1 MTCPPGVVTCAE
13 TCRTVLGEA
22 SAACAKKRHVGVFE
36 LTQNVGDIALP
47 PEAMLSEL
55 ESLGPIDL
63 PRLIAAGVTD
73 ALLSV
78 QPDMSPSNV
87 PPESGV

>member
-1 MTCPPGVVTCAE
+1 MTCPPGVTTCAE
-13 TCRTVLGEA
+13 TCRTVSGEA

-36 LTQNVGDIALP
+36 LTQNVGDTAVP
-47 PEAMLSEL
+47 PEAMLSDL
-55 ESLGPIDL
+55 ESLL
-63 PRLIAAGVTD
+63 PSTCHGSLPGATD

-87 PPESGV
+87 PPVTGV